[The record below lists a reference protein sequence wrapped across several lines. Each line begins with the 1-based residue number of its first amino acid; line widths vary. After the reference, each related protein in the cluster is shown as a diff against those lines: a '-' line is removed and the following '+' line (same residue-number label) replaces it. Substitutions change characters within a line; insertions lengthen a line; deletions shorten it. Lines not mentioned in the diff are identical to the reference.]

1 MSHQSLPATTKKEIS
16 VPYQID
22 YTIYADGKIGVQATF
37 IKPKDGEIIRRLGLQ
52 MVLPEDMEYVQW
64 YGRGP
69 HENYIDRKTSAYIGI
84 YQNTVTGMEEHYV
97 RSQSM
102 GNREDVRWV
111 TITNEKKVGIKVISL
126 DKMSFSALHFTDQT
140 LWMATHD
147 FFISKSCTAPKA

>member
-1 MSHQSLPATTKKEIS
+1 
-16 VPYQID
+16 
-22 YTIYADGKIGVQATF
+22 
-37 IKPKDGEIIRRLGLQ
+37 

-111 TITNEKKVGIKVISL
+111 TITNEKR
-126 DKMSFSALHFTDQT
+126 
-140 LWMATHD
+140 
-147 FFISKSCTAPKA
+147 